1 MTQTQILGMCES
13 WPSPCRYD
21 IDSCHVAPLDHGHQ
35 FCEISRSNMSV
46 RSYGS
51 DMDFGCVHIVTLTLE
66 IHTLGSWTIIVH
78 NIMRSDNG
86 VRSYGPDTMRTDGQT
101 DRYTPK
107 TWFAGGIIN
116 HNGSIPRNACV
127 AWLPR
132 KCDYHQTD
140 RQTDKLTDGQ
150 TDTGQ
155 SDPYVRL
162 CFAGDTTNEM
172 QLHSHTPK
180 HLPITLT
187 FDLCPTKSI
196 GFIL

>member
-1 MTQTQILGMCES
+1 M
-13 WPSPCRYD
+13 D
-21 IDSCHVAPLDHGHQ
+21 NQ
-35 FCEISRSNMSV
+35 FCEIFKIQHVSEELWF
-46 RSYGS
+46 GHGLWLCAHS
-51 DMDFGCVHIVTLTLE
+51 DLDLRDTHPWVMDNNCAQYHE
-66 IHTLGSWTIIVH
+66 I
-78 NIMRSDNG
+78 
-86 VRSYGPDTMRTDGQT
+86 GQWSKKLWPWHDANRWT
-101 DRYTPK
+101 DRQIYPK

-162 CFAGDTTNEM
+162 CFAGDTTKWNATAFP
-172 QLHSHTPK
+172 HTQT
-180 HLPITLT
+180 LPITLT